1 MPRSRRKFVP
11 SAKDEYGPNA
21 GTQYMKDRPSL
32 LKPTPPIRRTILG
45 GGQHL
50 LSPER
55 RFDSLIVN
63 TPALFVEP

>member
-1 MPRSRRKFVP
+1 
-11 SAKDEYGPNA
+11 
-21 GTQYMKDRPSL
+21 MKDRSSL
-32 LKPTPPIRRTILG
+32 LKPIPPIRHIILG

-63 TPALFVEP
+63 TPTLFVEP

>member
-1 MPRSRRKFVP
+1 
-11 SAKDEYGPNA
+11 
-21 GTQYMKDRPSL
+21 MKDRPSL
-32 LKPTPPIRRTILG
+32 LKPTPPIRRTIFG

-63 TPALFVEP
+63 TPTLFVKP

>member
-1 MPRSRRKFVP
+1 
-11 SAKDEYGPNA
+11 
-21 GTQYMKDRPSL
+21 MKDRSSL
-32 LKPTPPIRRTILG
+32 PQPTLPIRHIILG

-63 TPALFVEP
+63 TPTLFVEP